1 MRAFSKLREMILI
14 HKDLLVKMK
23 ELESKVANH
32 NMSIVQIFAY
42 LKQLVQTKNRPTEP
56 IGFKRKDEY

>member
-1 MRAFSKLREMILI
+1 MILI